1 MPIATINTTLS
12 PTAADTVY
20 TDKGTSTSALNTTA
34 NAYTYR
40 LAFYYTSPAG
50 QLTQLDV
57 TESASSVRLSASPA
71 NRRVELSWQA
81 SVPWNNDNQTHEV
94 FRSRTGPGG
103 VFNKI
108 AEVKVGS
115 QPYSFTDT
123 GQDSFV
129 ADGNTSLALSPDS
142 SYCYRV
148 LTRGV
153 YTDPQLARLVL
164 LPNYSQ
170 IICAT
175 PTDTTRPCPPTLRV
189 DSLNCAS
196 LNSESFCDQTSFTNN
211 LTWVAGSGPTCD
223 PNIASYKVY
232 YARYQTDTLAV
243 LSSVAAP
250 TLQYGHTPL
259 STVAGCYYVTA
270 VSQRGLE
277 SVPSNK
283 VCVDACPSFMLPNV
297 FTPNGDGK
305 NDLFVPLHCPRFVES
320 VSFVVYNRWGAKVY
334 ETTGS
339 SLAWDGRS
347 SDGVE
352 LPSGLYYYQATV
364 KFAVLDR
371 NAPPQILKGWVQIL
385 RESTASR

>member
-1 MPIATINTTLS
+1 M
-12 PTAADTVY
+12 
-20 TDKGTSTSALNTTA
+20 TDA
-34 NAYTYR
+34 
-40 LAFYYTSPAG
+40 
-50 QLTQLDV
+50 
-57 TESASSVRLSASPA
+57 ASSVRLSAAPA
-71 NRRVELSWQA
+71 NRRVVLSWQA
-81 SVPWNNDNQTHEV
+81 TVPWSNDNQTHDV

-108 AEVKVGS
+108 AEVRVGS

-129 ADGNTSLALSPDS
+129 ADGNTSLALSADS

-153 YTDPQLARLVL
+153 YTDAQLGRLGVL
-164 LPNYSQ
+164 RNYSQ

-175 PTDTTRPCPPTLRV
+175 PSDTTRPCPPTLRV

-211 LTWVAGSGPTCD
+211 LNWQAGSGPNCD
-223 PNIASYKVY
+223 PNIASYKIY
-232 YARYQTDTLAV
+232 YARYQNDTLGV

-250 TLQYGHTPL
+250 TLSYAHTPL

-270 VSQRGLE
+270 VSRRGLE
-277 SVPSNK
+277 SAPSNK

-297 FTPNGDGK
+297 FTPNGDGR
-305 NDLFVPLHCPRFVES
+305 NDLFVPLRCPRFVER
-320 VSFVVYNRWGAKVY
+320 VNFVVYNRWGAKVY
-334 ETTGS
+334 ETTGP

-347 SDGVE
+347 SDGTE
-352 LPSGLYYYQATV
+352 LPSGLYYYQASV
-364 KFAVLDR
+364 NYALLDR
-371 NAPPQILKGWVQIL
+371 NAPPQIIKGWVQIL
-385 RESTASR
+385 REGVTSR